1 MSTENDTSQIIG
13 QERQARHIT
22 WMTTLPARRFG
33 VSSTSGYSQIYAT
46 ASVAFGVR
54 LSREGLEVQL
64 MALSEIAVGGSA
76 VVASIE
82 LPHEIGD
89 HLMHLGF
96 LPDATIDVLRRAPAG
111 DPTVY
116 RVEGAEIALR
126 RETACHIFVRQTD
139 VPQRENV

>member
-1 MSTENDTSQIIG
+1 M
-13 QERQARHIT
+13 
-22 WMTTLPARRFG
+22 
-33 VSSTSGYSQIYAT
+33 
-46 ASVAFGVR
+46 
-54 LSREGLEVQL
+54 SREGIEAQV
-64 MALSEIAVGGSA
+64 MALSDMAVGSSA

-82 LPHEIGD
+82 LPHDVGD

-126 RETACHIFVRQTD
+126 RETACHILVRAAN
-139 VPQRENV
+139 VPQRENA

>member
-1 MSTENDTSQIIG
+1 M
-13 QERQARHIT
+13 
-22 WMTTLPARRFG
+22 
-33 VSSTSGYSQIYAT
+33 
-46 ASVAFGVR
+46 
-54 LSREGLEVQL
+54 SREGLEVQV

-82 LPHEIGD
+82 LPNEVGD

-126 RETACHIFVRQTD
+126 RETACHIFVRRID
-139 VPQRENV
+139 VPQRENA

>member
-1 MSTENDTSQIIG
+1 
-13 QERQARHIT
+13 
-22 WMTTLPARRFG
+22 MTTLPAWRFG
-33 VSSTSGYSQIYAT
+33 VSDTSGYSQIYAT

-126 RETACHIFVRQTD
+126 RETACHIFVRPTD